1 MIFEILNNLKY
12 RRIKNRYDKTLQNL
26 PQIKLTSKEK
36 NSIVQLFKPLNI
48 PVNPN
53 WGGVL

>member
-1 MIFEILNNLKY
+1 MILEILNNLKY
-12 RRIKNRYDKTLQNL
+12 RRIKKHYDRTLQNL
-26 PQIKLTSKEK
+26 PQIKLTSNEK
-36 NSIVQLFKPLNI
+36 NSIVQLFKSLNI